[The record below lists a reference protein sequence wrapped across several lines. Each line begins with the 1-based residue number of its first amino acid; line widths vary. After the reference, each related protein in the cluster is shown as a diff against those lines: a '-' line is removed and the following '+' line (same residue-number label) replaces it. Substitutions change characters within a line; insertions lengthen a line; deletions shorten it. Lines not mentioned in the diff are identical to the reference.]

1 MQGPSS
7 FWVRPTL
14 RSPPHPL
21 THPGEG
27 PDHSGGLRG
36 GQTEVQPRLGPS
48 CPRVPVVVGGLPT
61 HCAPS
66 QPLSPAPHQALST
79 HQKLSPIKFQKA
91 DGPFWAMPEGPLSQ
105 TSRLSRS
112 SSVPPSCPRAT
123 QFRARRARRDDMNH
137 DSRTPPGGAWGQ
149 GSHHPP
155 HPGTWQKTTRPHPGR
170 PLPSPRGHGPAGRWL
185 REGRAWV
192 GLQAGPPARSAYR

>member
-36 GQTEVQPRLGPS
+36 GQTEVQPGLGPS

-123 QFRARRARRDDMNH
+123 QCQARRARRDDMNH
-137 DSRTPPGGAWGQ
+137 DSRTLPGGSLGP
-149 GSHHPP
+149 GVPSPP
-155 HPGTWQKTTRPHPGR
+155 NPGTWQKTTASSWAPP
-170 PLPSPRGHGPAGRWL
+170 PPALVATVPQG
-185 REGRAWV
+185 V
-192 GLQAGPPARSAYR
+192 GCGKAGPG